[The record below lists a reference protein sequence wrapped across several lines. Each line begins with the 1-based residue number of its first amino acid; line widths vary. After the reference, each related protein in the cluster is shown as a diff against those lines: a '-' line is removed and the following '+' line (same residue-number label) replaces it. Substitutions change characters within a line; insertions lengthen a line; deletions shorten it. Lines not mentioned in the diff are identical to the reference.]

1 MYGITE
7 TTVHV
12 SYRVVNRTDIDCGRS
27 VIGRALPDLQI
38 YILDDRGQPVPVG
51 VRGEIH
57 VAGAGVARG
66 YIHRPALTK
75 ECFLANPFGTDPGDR
90 MYRTGDLGRYLPG
103 GDIEFLGRRDQQV
116 KVRGFRIELGEIEAM
131 LAAHP
136 AVANTVVV
144 AVDDAHGG
152 KRLVA
157 YIVRREGEAHFSAGD
172 LRAHLKQSLPEYM
185 VPASFVPIASIP
197 LTTHGKIDRR
207 ALLAH
212 KAAGFENE
220 FVAPTTDTEEVL
232 AGIWRDVLS
241 VDRVGITDNFFDLG
255 GHSLLATQLLTKVR
269 QTFRVELR
277 VPELFEAQ
285 TVAELARRLTASERT
300 EGQVERIAALR
311 RRVQGMSPD
320 EVAGAVERRRLERQ
334 MPRGPA

>member
-1 MYGITE
+1 
-7 TTVHV
+7 
-12 SYRVVNRTDIDCGRS
+12 
-27 VIGRALPDLQI
+27 
-38 YILDDRGQPVPVG
+38 
-51 VRGEIH
+51 
-57 VAGAGVARG
+57 
-66 YIHRPALTK
+66 
-75 ECFLANPFGTDPGDR
+75 
-90 MYRTGDLGRYLPG
+90 
-103 GDIEFLGRRDQQV
+103 
-116 KVRGFRIELGEIEAM
+116 
-131 LAAHP
+131 
-136 AVANTVVV
+136 
-144 AVDDAHGG
+144 
-152 KRLVA
+152 
-157 YIVRREGEAHFSAGD
+157 
-172 LRAHLKQSLPEYM
+172 
-185 VPASFVPIASIP
+185 
-197 LTTHGKIDRR
+197 
-207 ALLAH
+207 
-212 KAAGFENE
+212 
-220 FVAPTTDTEEVL
+220 VL